1 LAPSETISDVVDPFT
16 PQELTMPRSLLLSLV
31 AAITLA
37 ACSKQEAD
45 TGAAPAPD
53 TAAPE
58 ANAPVDTTAV
68 DRMPADTTAT
78 VPADTAP
85 VEETVPADTAPAAET
100 MDSTMNAP
108 TDTAAPADSSAGY

>member
-1 LAPSETISDVVDPFT
+1 
-16 PQELTMPRSLLLSLV
+16 MPRSLLLSLV
-31 AAITLA
+31 AAFTLA
-37 ACSKQEAD
+37 ACSKQEAE

-68 DRMPADTTAT
+68 DRMPADTASAGRHRSGRES
-78 VPADTAP
+78 PRAP
-85 VEETVPADTAPAAET
+85 PAET
-100 MDSTMNAP
+100 MDSTLSAP